1 MLAKLLVLGLV
12 AYASAAVKMQE
23 VFSWNVMD
31 WNYPDEY
38 LKQEA
43 LVTGSLIP
51 ENALPVGIERWRNKL
66 FVSVPRWRP
75 GIPATL
81 NYIPLDAPHEQ
92 SPKLN
97 PYPSYKGNEL
107 GNCDTGLNTVYR
119 IKADKCDRL
128 WVLDVG
134 TYGYDPNVTNLCPYS
149 LNVYDLNTDTRIRQ
163 YVFRPE
169 DIVPSTFIAN
179 IALDEGATCEDTFA
193 YFSDE
198 LGYGLIAYSWQEN
211 RSWRFSHSYFMP
223 DPLVGD
229 FNIAGLNFQ
238 WGAEGIFG
246 ITASP
251 VRADGFRTLYFSPLS
266 SHTEFAVSTRILR
279 DETKVKGGSFNDFK
293 VVGVRGSNGHTT
305 SKVMDDSG
313 VQLYNLIDQNSIG
326 CWSSHL
332 PLKPQNTAVVDKDD
346 VGLVFPCDV
355 KIDDEKNVW
364 VISDRMP
371 VFLESELDYSDINFR
386 IYTAPLYN
394 LIQGTVCEPPS
405 TIMPTVGPM
414 PLMNTKIIE
423 QTPLYGLSL
432 NLPPIPV
439 QPSYYTS
446 VSLNGQRLRSYNQ
459 APLSASSMAS
469 FLDVP
474 RQTSYSMSRKANLN
488 GFNKPWW
495 QRGKYEVRE
504 RGQY

>member
-1 MLAKLLVLGLV
+1 MITYLFCLL
-12 AYASAAVKMQE
+12 
-23 VFSWNVMD
+23 FS
-31 WNYPDEY
+31 
-38 LKQEA
+38 
-43 LVTGSLIP
+43 
-51 ENALPVGIERWRNKL
+51 
-66 FVSVPRWRP
+66 
-75 GIPATL
+75 
-81 NYIPLDAPHEQ
+81 
-92 SPKLN
+92 
-97 PYPSYKGNEL
+97 
-107 GNCDTGLNTVYR
+107 
-119 IKADKCDRL
+119 
-128 WVLDVG
+128 
-134 TYGYDPNVTNLCPYS
+134 DPNVTNLCPYT
-149 LNVYDLNTDTRIRQ
+149 LNVYDLNTDMRIRQ

-179 IALDEGATCEDTFA
+179 IALDEGPTCEDTFA

-246 ITASP
+246 ITSSP
-251 VRADGFRTLYFSPLS
+251 VGPDGFRTLYFSPLS

-279 DETKVKGGSFNDFK
+279 DETKVKDGSFNDFK
-293 VVGVRGSNGHTT
+293 VVGVRGPNGHTT

-326 CWSSHL
+326 CWNSFL
-332 PLKPQNTAVVDKDD
+332 PLKPENTAIADKDD

-364 VISDRMP
+364 TISDRMP

-394 LIQGTVCEPPS
+394 LIQGTVCEPTS
-405 TIMPTVGPM
+405 MIMPTVSPM
-414 PLMNTKIIE
+414 PLMSPKTVE

-432 NLPPIPV
+432 NLPSIPV
-439 QPSYYTS
+439 QPSYFSSYPYD
-446 VSLNGQRLRSYNQ
+446 GQRIRTYNQ
-459 APLSASSMAS
+459 APLGASLPSS
-469 FLDVP
+469 GLPRFIDVSK
-474 RQTSYSMSRKANLN
+474 QTSYPLIVSNKANFN
-488 GFNKPWW
+488 GYNRTPWW
-495 QRGKYEVRE
+495 QRSRYQVRE
-504 RGQY
+504 RGQ